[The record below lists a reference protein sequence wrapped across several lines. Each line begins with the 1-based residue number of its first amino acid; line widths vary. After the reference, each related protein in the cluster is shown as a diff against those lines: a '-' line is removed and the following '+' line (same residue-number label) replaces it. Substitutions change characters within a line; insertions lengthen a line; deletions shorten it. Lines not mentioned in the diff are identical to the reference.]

1 MTALSG
7 DFLSSLLVDMAF
19 LFIGPPECTLVQ
31 RGGERESKTVHVKL
45 PRQHNGKKLKKKK
58 KKSKKMSLILL
69 STRELEAPLIAQL
82 LSWRREIPLEAS
94 CKYSGEL
101 LKEHIALPIC

>member
-58 KKSKKMSLILL
+58 KKVKKCLLFSSL
-69 STRELEAPLIAQL
+69 RESLK
-82 LSWRREIPLEAS
+82 RR
-94 CKYSGEL
+94 
-101 LKEHIALPIC
+101 

>member
-1 MTALSG
+1 
-7 DFLSSLLVDMAF
+7 
-19 LFIGPPECTLVQ
+19 
-31 RGGERESKTVHVKL
+31 
-45 PRQHNGKKLKKKK
+45 
-58 KKSKKMSLILL
+58 MSLILL

-101 LKEHIALPIC
+101 LKEHIALPICWTNMWPPPRTFFSITHICSSCDVAFTSSKQGNKKNPTATTWN